1 MLSEALKNGQVKSAI
16 TRAQLI
22 DDAFNLAKAS
32 LLSYNEALSL
42 TTYAIEGEESKAV
55 WDTILTNMGFLK
67 TNLAS
72 TAGYTRFQVRI
83 LPYLI
88 LYLFETKALVVR

>member
-32 LLSYNEALSL
+32 LLSYSEALSL
-42 TTYAIEGEESKAV
+42 TTYAIEGEESKPV

-72 TAGYTRFQVRI
+72 TAGYTRFQVR
-83 LPYLI
+83 
-88 LYLFETKALVVR
+88 YLFENSVLLMFSN